1 MSIDYCDH
9 HGHYDTDWHPDGCP
23 RCEREEEAAMEA
35 DRQVD
40 QRRLDQLEEKETMP

>member
-9 HGHYDTDWHPDGCP
+9 HGHFDTDWHPEGCP
-23 RCEREEEAAMEA
+23 RCECEWDAAMEA

-40 QRRLDQLEEKETMP
+40 DGLLKKHEPKEDV